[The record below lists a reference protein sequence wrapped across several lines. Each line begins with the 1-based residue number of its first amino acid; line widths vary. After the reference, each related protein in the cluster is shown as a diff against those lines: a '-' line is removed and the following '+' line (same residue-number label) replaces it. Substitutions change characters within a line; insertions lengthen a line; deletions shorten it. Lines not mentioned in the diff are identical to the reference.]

1 MLFDVNLA
9 LLETGQ
15 LGDRMFEFPQDPQFL
30 IQVGGEAVP
39 HRGCHEL
46 LLQLGCINEAEQTAF
61 EALEVGGL
69 RPYLLRELAL
79 IHVVK
84 GHPQAARVF
93 LNLLSSDVIHGRW
106 ARERLVQLDSDP
118 SFASDEEV
126 CAMRKAMMRTDQ
138 VALPN
143 QKLFAALVEDNPGNH
158 AAMEYLMAYYLQTC
172 QLEEVVKLIPGLRA
186 AGFERLPESYAA
198 AILLYHNLFGKE
210 PEMAGWTVSQ
220 AEYERF
226 QTIMKLTG
234 GAHVDPAGGLGRRGR
249 YLLRLLP
256 HRDIQVCMKRRI
268 FSGLALVLLAVS
280 LVVYWL
286 RTAGGET
293 VPAQVA
299 PLDRTVRLSPDYTDC
314 CLPPN
319 LAPLSFVVEE
329 PGKEFRV
336 HVHGPAADG
345 FWITVAHAGNPLA
358 RSSLAFAVGRDSRSG
373 TVDGP
378 VCNGTG

>member
-1 MLFDVNLA
+1 LLVTAGLLDWETRTLLRVNYFARVHEWDRLLAELRDNPPQALPPGMLFDVNLA

-46 LLQLGCINEAEQTAF
+46 LLKLGCINEAEQTAF

-93 LNLLSSDVIHGRW
+93 LNLLSSDVIHARW
-106 ARERLVQLDSDP
+106 ARQRLVQLDSDP
-118 SFASDEEV
+118 SYASDEGV

-143 QKLFAALVEDNPGNH
+143 QKLFAALVADNPGNH

-234 GAHVDPAGGLGRRGR
+234 GAHVDPE
-249 YLLRLLP
+249 
-256 HRDIQVCMKRRI
+256 
-268 FSGLALVLLAVS
+268 AVS
-280 LVVYWL
+280 AVA
-286 RTAGGET
+286 AGTYYAYFLSRYPGMHET
-293 VPAQVA
+293 
-299 PLDRTVRLSPDYTDC
+299 
-314 CLPPN
+314 PN
-319 LAPLSFVVEE
+319 L
-329 PGKEFRV
+329 
-336 HVHGPAADG
+336 
-345 FWITVAHAGNPLA
+345 
-358 RSSLAFAVGRDSRSG
+358 
-373 TVDGP
+373 
-378 VCNGTG
+378 